1 MKLVMTWYAEYERLA
16 IPRNHHSF
24 PPLPTFSD
32 VFQRSDMVFFYKGG
46 LVSAILTDF

>member
-1 MKLVMTWYAEYERLA
+1 MTWYAEYERLA